1 MFMLEPFVFEAFCL
15 QIIGFV
21 FQLFGN
27 FVYNE
32 IIELKCC
39 GLNKN
44 MQKYQNDNDKGYKK
58 ALNNGEQDTGINSNG
73 NSLGVNKKY
82 HDMANEAD

>member
-1 MFMLEPFVFEAFCL
+1 
-15 QIIGFV
+15 
-21 FQLFGN
+21 
-27 FVYNE
+27 
-32 IIELKCC
+32 
-39 GLNKN
+39 